1 MPIDSYQLLL
11 NYAFR
16 LLARKAY
23 AKRALTLRLERRAEK
38 EGLLEKERQ
47 PAILKVLERLMELGY
62 VNDEKILEDYFEY
75 RLKSRPEGKFSF
87 LQRMHRRGISFEQA
101 RKMWDSRG
109 IDEEALAQELL
120 EKKAE
125 QFSKMPSVLQ
135 RQKMVRLLASRGFSP
150 ETVWK
155 VVEKTN

>member
-1 MPIDSYQLLL
+1 MPTDSYQLLL

-23 AKRALTLRLERRAEK
+23 AEKALQLRLERKAQKEK
-38 EGLLEKERQ
+38 ISEKDRE
-47 PAILKVLERLMELGY
+47 PTIKKVLVRLAELGY

-75 RLKSRPEGKFSF
+75 RLKTRPEGKFSF
-87 LQRMHRRGISFEQA
+87 LQRMHRRGIPFEQA
-101 RKMWDSRG
+101 RKVWDSRG
-109 IDEEALAQELL
+109 IDEEVLAQELL
-120 EKKAE
+120 EKKTE
-125 QFSKMPSVLQ
+125 QFSKIPSVLR

-155 VVEKTN
+155 VVETR

>member
-1 MPIDSYQLLL
+1 MPTDSYQLLL

-23 AKRALTLRLERRAEK
+23 AKRALLLRLERKAKKEK
-38 EGLLEKERQ
+38 VDEKKQRPVIE
-47 PAILKVLERLMELGY
+47 KVLGRLAELGY

-87 LQRMHRRGISFEQA
+87 LQRMHRRGIPFEQA
-101 RKMWDSRG
+101 RKVWDHRG

-125 QFSKMPSVLQ
+125 KFSKMPSVLR

-155 VVEKTN
+155 MVER